1 MTMDFTDMPSKSLA
15 GHFLVASR
23 HMNDPNFSR
32 SVVLMI
38 HHSPEGAMG
47 VVLNRSSDRTVRD
60 VWEMVGNDPCE
71 RDDLIY
77 IGGPVPGPL
86 VAVHTLEP
94 FSEQEVLPGVHVS
107 THRDALDLI
116 VRNMERPFR
125 LFSGHA
131 GWGEGQ
137 LDSELE
143 VGGWLSARAS
153 AEEVFSEDYRLW
165 EKVTQRIGLE
175 IMMPDI
181 QKKQM
186 PDDPSMN

>member
-1 MTMDFTDMPSKSLA
+1 MS
-15 GHFLVASR
+15 
-23 HMNDPNFSR
+23 DPNFSR

-38 HHSPEGAMG
+38 HHSEEGAMG
-47 VVLNRSSDRTVRD
+47 VVLNRSSDKTIHE

-94 FSEQEVLPGVHVS
+94 FSEQEVLPGLHVS
-107 THRDALDLI
+107 THRDALDQI
-116 VRNMERPFR
+116 VRNMQQPFR
-125 LFSGHA
+125 IFSGHA

-137 LDSELE
+137 LDGELE
-143 VGGWLSARAS
+143 VGGWLSSKATL
-153 AEEVFSEDYRLW
+153 EEVFSDDDTLW

-175 IMMPDI
+175 IMLPDI
-181 QKKQM
+181 PPTQR